1 VEAAAASEMNT
12 MTRVLSRIAC
22 FANCHPRVVLALAL
36 AGIVAVIGLMAVG
49 VFALFVPPAV
59 PKLLLLAA
67 ITLAAFLAIRQMR

>member
-1 VEAAAASEMNT
+1 MKT
-12 MTRVLSRIAC
+12 ITLVLSRIAC
-22 FANCHPRVVLALAL
+22 FANCHPRIVLALAL
-36 AGIVAVIGLMAVG
+36 ASIVAVVGLMAFG

>member
-1 VEAAAASEMNT
+1 MNT
-12 MTRVLSRIAC
+12 LTRILSRIAC
-22 FANCHPRVVLALAL
+22 FANCHPHMVLALAL
-36 AGIVAVIGLMAVG
+36 AGIVAVIGLMAFG

>member
-1 VEAAAASEMNT
+1 MKPLT
-12 MTRVLSRIAC
+12 FVLNRIAC
-22 FANCHPRVVLALAL
+22 FANCHPHAVLALAF
-36 AGIVAVIGLMAVG
+36 AVIVAVVGLMAFG

>member
-1 VEAAAASEMNT
+1 MKT
-12 MTRVLSRIAC
+12 ITLVLSRIAC
-22 FANCHPRVVLALAL
+22 FGNCHPRIVLALAL
-36 AGIVAVIGLMAVG
+36 ASIVAVVGFMAFG

>member
-1 VEAAAASEMNT
+1 
-12 MTRVLSRIAC
+12 
-22 FANCHPRVVLALAL
+22 
-36 AGIVAVIGLMAVG
+36 MAFG

>member
-1 VEAAAASEMNT
+1 MKT
-12 MTRVLSRIAC
+12 LTRTLSRIAC
-22 FANCHPRVVLALAL
+22 FANCHPHAVLALVFAV
-36 AGIVAVIGLMAVG
+36 IVAVVGLMAFG

>member
-1 VEAAAASEMNT
+1 MNT
-12 MTRVLSRIAC
+12 ITRVLSRISC
-22 FANCHPRVVLALAL
+22 FASCHPGIVLALAL
-36 AGIVAVIGLMAVG
+36 AGIVAVIGLMAFG